1 MKEGQAVIRPL
12 SEMVVIAIG
21 SNVAWRETGSPH
33 ATCEA
38 AVHALSTLPG
48 LSDPVVS
55 KWYRTAAIPTRSGPD
70 YVNGVLRIR
79 ATGQEP
85 EGLLDDLLAIEARF
99 GRVRGA
105 LNEPRTLDLDLIDF
119 GGRVR
124 AAPDPVLPHPRAHLR
139 AFVLR
144 PLADVWPDWRHPTL
158 GLTVD
163 ALLAALPPQEIEPI
177 G

>member
-1 MKEGQAVIRPL
+1 MNRPL

-21 SNVAWRETGSPH
+21 SNVAWTETGPPR

-38 AVHALSTLPG
+38 AVDAVSTLPG
-48 LSDPVVS
+48 LADPVVS
-55 KWYRTAAIPTRSGPD
+55 TWYRTAAVPAGSGPD
-70 YVNGVLRIR
+70 YVNGVLRVR
-79 ATGQEP
+79 ATGREP
-85 EGLLDDLLAIEARF
+85 EGLLADLLAIEARF
-99 GRVRGA
+99 GRARGA

-144 PLADVWPDWRHPTL
+144 PLADVWPDWRHPIL
-158 GLTVD
+158 GLTVE

>member
-1 MKEGQAVIRPL
+1 MT
-12 SEMVVIAIG
+12 VIAIG
-21 SNVAWRETGSPH
+21 SNVAWRETCSAH

-38 AVHALSTLPG
+38 AVNAISALPG

-55 KWYRTAAIPTRSGPD
+55 TWYRTAAIPAGSGPD
-70 YVNGVLRIR
+70 YVNGVLRVR
-79 ATGQEP
+79 AAGQEP
-85 EGLLDDLLAIEARF
+85 EGLLADLLAIEERF

-105 LNEPRTLDLDLIDF
+105 RNAPRTLDLDLIDF

-144 PLADVWPDWRHPTL
+144 PLADVWPGWRHPTL
-158 GLTVD
+158 GLTVE
-163 ALLAALPPQEIEPI
+163 ALLAALPKQDIEPF

>member
-21 SNVAWRETGSPH
+21 GNVAWRETSSLH

-38 AVHALSTLPG
+38 AVKAISALPELT
-48 LSDPVVS
+48 DPVLS
-55 KWYRTAAIPTRSGPD
+55 RWYRTEAIPAGSGPD
-70 YVNGVLRIR
+70 YVNGVLRVR
-79 ATGQEP
+79 ASGIES
-85 EGLLDDLLAIEARF
+85 EGLLAALLAIEVRF
-99 GRVRGA
+99 GRVRDVPNA
-105 LNEPRTLDLDLIDF
+105 PRTLDLDLIDV

-124 AAPDPVLPHPRAHLR
+124 AEADPILPHPRAHLR

-144 PLADVWPDWRHPTL
+144 PLADVCPDWRHPTL
-158 GLTVD
+158 GLTVG
-163 ALLAALPPQEIEPI
+163 ALLAALPPQIIEPL